1 MGQIR
6 LPGNP
11 SLSVALRRST
21 RARRLSL
28 RVSRLDGRVTLTL
41 PSAVSEAEGRRFVQ
55 EKADW
60 IARAVASVP
69 ADCPVVVGAVIP
81 VAGKPY
87 RISGDAGRSAR
98 LDDGEILAP
107 TTRPGPAIRALLKAE
122 ARGRL
127 AAAVDRHAGRLG
139 RPVGRLTLRDTR
151 SRWGSC
157 SYRGDLMFSWR
168 LVMAPPDV
176 LDYVAAHEV
185 AHLVHMDHSAAFW
198 SVVETLRPD
207 WRKQRDWLRR
217 EGETL
222 HRYRFD
228 ADD

>member
-11 SLSVALRRST
+11 SLSVALRRSA

-41 PSAVSEAEGRRFVQ
+41 PSAVSEAEGRRFVH

-69 ADCPVVVGAVIP
+69 GESVVSVGSVIP
-81 VAGKPY
+81 VAGEACVVEAG
-87 RISGDAGRSAR
+87 RGRSAR
-98 LDDGEILAP
+98 LADGSILAP
-107 TTRPGPAIRALLKAE
+107 ATRPGPAIRALLKAE
-122 ARGRL
+122 ARVRL
-127 AAAVDRHAGRLG
+127 AAAVGHYAARLD
-139 RPVGRLTLRDTR
+139 RPVGRLTLCDTR

-157 SYRGDLMFSWR
+157 TSRGDLMFSWR
-168 LVMAPPDV
+168 LIMAPRDV

-198 SVVETLRPD
+198 SVVETLCPD
-207 WRKQRDWLRR
+207 WRRQRDWLRR
-217 EGETL
+217 DGETL

-228 ADD
+228 SDD